1 MNLEM
6 PDSHNRPTRG
16 YGWVFYDAQCPMCS
30 GWVGRFTNV
39 LLRRRFLT
47 APLQRGWVQQRLKL
61 DSNDALSEMRVL
73 SVTGELL
80 GGAAAV
86 VYLAERIWWAR
97 PLAVIANLPGVMGML
112 SRAYRFIA
120 RRRGCALKRGATS
133 QAPSVPTSHTVQVEP
148 DREADRAA

>member
-1 MNLEM
+1 M

-30 GWVGRFTNV
+30 RWVSRFTNV

-47 APLQRGWVQQRLKL
+47 APLQRGWVQQLL
-61 DSNDALSEMRVL
+61 NIDSNDALTEMRIITAQGTV
-73 SVTGELL
+73 V

-86 VYLAERIWWAR
+86 VYLAGRIWWAR
-97 PLAVIANLPGVMGML
+97 PLAVIANLPGARGML

-120 RRRGCALKRGATS
+120 RRRCCAVKRGATS
-133 QAPSVPTSHTVQVEP
+133 AAPSVPTPHTVQVEP
-148 DREADRAA
+148 GREADRAA

>member
-1 MNLEM
+1 M

-30 GWVGRFTNV
+30 YWVSRFTNV

-61 DSNDALSEMRVL
+61 DSNDALTEMRVL
-73 SVTGELL
+73 SANGELL

-86 VYLAERIWWAR
+86 VYLAERIWWAQ
-97 PLAVIANLPGVMGML
+97 PLAVIANLPVVMGML
-112 SRAYRFIA
+112 RRAYRFIA
-120 RRRGCALKRGATS
+120 RRRCCAVKRGATS
-133 QAPSVPTSHTVQVEP
+133 KAPRVAAPHTVQVEP
-148 DREADRAA
+148 GREADRAA

>member
-1 MNLEM
+1 MNLDM

-30 GWVGRFTNV
+30 RWASRFTNV

-61 DSNDALSEMRVL
+61 DSNDALTEMRVL
-73 SVTGELL
+73 SANGELL

-86 VYLAERIWWAR
+86 VYLADRIWWAR
-97 PLAVIANLPGVMGML
+97 PLAMIAKFPGVMGML

-120 RRRGCALKRGATS
+120 QRRCCAVKRGAIS
-133 QAPSVPTSHTVQVEP
+133 QASSVPTPHTVQVEP
-148 DREADRAA
+148 GREADRAA